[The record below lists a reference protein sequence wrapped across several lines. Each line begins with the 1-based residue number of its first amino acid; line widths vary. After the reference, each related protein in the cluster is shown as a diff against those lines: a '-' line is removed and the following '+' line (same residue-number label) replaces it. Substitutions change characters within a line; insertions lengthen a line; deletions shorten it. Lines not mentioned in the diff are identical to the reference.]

1 VLVRVSV
8 SDFGVPTWTLPNATL
23 VGFGTRSPGAVPVAE
38 SGMLRL
44 ASDPVEVMLTLPVT
58 APLAAGL
65 KVTVNDVL
73 CPAER
78 VRGSARPLKLNPV
91 PVAAA
96 ALI

>member
-1 VLVRVSV
+1 ML
-8 SDFGVPTWTLPNATL
+8 LNARL
-23 VGFGTRSPGAVPVAE
+23 VGFALRVPAVTPVAE

-73 CPAER
+73 WPAER

-96 ALI
+96 AVI

>member
-1 VLVRVSV
+1 
-8 SDFGVPTWTLPNATL
+8 
-23 VGFGTRSPGAVPVAE
+23 
-38 SGMLRL
+38 MLRL

-58 APLAAGL
+58 APLAVGL

-96 ALI
+96 AVI